1 MLFQSTEINDA
12 REIILP
18 QHKDERGSFGRI
30 FDRDLF
36 MDHGI
41 KSEFIQ
47 FSISRT
53 RHAGTL
59 RGMHYQK
66 SPYAEDK
73 LVYCIRGSIHDVICD
88 LRPESSTYM
97 KCQSFYLSDQNNTMI
112 YIPAGCAHGFQTMED
127 NTEILYG
134 MSSIYSEKH
143 ACGIRFDDPELGITW
158 PRPVSCISGKDLN
171 WPPYMPAS
179 LVN

>member
-1 MLFQSTEINDA
+1 
-12 REIILP
+12 
-18 QHKDERGSFGRI
+18 
-30 FDRDLF
+30 
-36 MDHGI
+36 
-41 KSEFIQ
+41 
-47 FSISRT
+47 
-53 RHAGTL
+53 
-59 RGMHYQK
+59 MHYQK